1 MEELNPSP
9 FWPMIYTLSS
19 VAVGVACLF
28 ALTIVIPRILSRF
41 TPHIEEEREIA
52 AGNQAV
58 AEYHGR
64 IVSSLVIGVSIIIA
78 AALLVG
84 LH

>member
-1 MEELNPSP
+1 M
-9 FWPMIYTLSS
+9 
-19 VAVGVACLF
+19 
-28 ALTIVIPRILSRF
+28 PRILSRF

-78 AALLVG
+78 VAIFAG
-84 LH
+84 IH

>member
-1 MEELNPSP
+1 MEEITPSP
-9 FWPMIYTLSS
+9 FWPILYTLSS
-19 VAVGVACLF
+19 VAVGVGCLF
-28 ALTIVIPRILSRF
+28 ALTIVLPRILSKF

-52 AGNQAV
+52 AGNRAV

-78 AALLVG
+78 AALFVG

>member
-1 MEELNPSP
+1 MDNLNPSP
-9 FWPMIYTLSS
+9 FWSVISTLST
-19 VAVGVACLF
+19 VALGVACLF
-28 ALTIVIPRILSRF
+28 SLTIVMPRVLSRF

-52 AGNQAV
+52 AGNRAV

-78 AALLVG
+78 VAIFAG